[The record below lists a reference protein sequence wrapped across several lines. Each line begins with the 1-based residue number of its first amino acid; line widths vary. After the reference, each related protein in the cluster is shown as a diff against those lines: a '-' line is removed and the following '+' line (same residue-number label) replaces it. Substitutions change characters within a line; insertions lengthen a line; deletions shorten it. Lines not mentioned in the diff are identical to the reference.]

1 VASSSIEFG
10 EAPLF
15 FSPQGSVITMRK
27 ICTIFCAVLCSVGS
41 LLADEGMYP
50 ISEIHRL
57 KLRETGLRIDAAELY
72 NPNGI
77 SLIDAIVSLGGC
89 SGSFV
94 SPEGLIITNH
104 HCVFGYVQAASSV
117 QHDYVRDGFLAR
129 TRADELPARG
139 ATVRI
144 TDSYRDVS
152 AEVLSVV
159 SDTMSPG
166 DRTRSVAAKIRSIV
180 RKVEQENPGKSAE
193 VAEMFPGKT
202 YVLLISTTLRDL
214 RLVYVPPRS
223 IGEFGGENDNW
234 VWPRHTGDFS
244 FMRAYVAPDGSAAE
258 YSTEN
263 IPYRPR
269 KFLKVQPAGVDVE
282 DPVFVLGYP
291 GRSYRHRTSY
301 YLSFEEHFRMPY
313 VADLYEWQI
322 SVMEREGR
330 AGRSIALKH
339 DSRIKGLANTS
350 KNYRG
355 KLKGM
360 RRLDLVARKRE
371 EESRLQEW
379 IDADPVRRARY
390 GSVLAATDSVYRE
403 MASTLMRDF
412 ALDYL
417 RSSSTLL
424 STAMTILD
432 AARERQ
438 KPDVQ
443 REVPYTDRNFKR
455 TQESVKLSIRN
466 FHEPTE
472 RAFLIEMLQRAE
484 KLPSNL
490 RVAELESIVSGGNQE
505 AIEKYVDSALGN
517 TALKNLAVVSK
528 LLNQTA
534 DSLEGTSD
542 SFLELA
548 RALSPAYKNLR
559 DLRQEREGRLSR
571 LAAHFVDAKQTFLQ
585 KDFIPDANGT
595 LRFTYGR
602 IRGFSPADATFY
614 QPITTLTGVIQK
626 TSGDEP
632 YTSPAKLIELYQKRD
647 FGRFAHKRLKD
658 IPVGL
663 LYNLDTVGGNSGSPL
678 LNANGELVGVNF
690 DRALEATIND
700 FAWSEEY
707 SRSIAVDIRYV
718 LWVTEKIGGATHLLQ
733 EMGL

>member
-1 VASSSIEFG
+1 
-10 EAPLF
+10 
-15 FSPQGSVITMRK
+15 MRK
-27 ICTIFCAVLCSVGS
+27 IFTAFCAVLCSIGS

-50 ISEIHRL
+50 ISEIH
-57 KLRETGLRIDAAELY
+57 KMNLREKGLQIEAADLY
-72 NPNGI
+72 NPNGV

-117 QHDYVRDGFLAR
+117 QHDYVSDGFLAP

-159 SDTMSPG
+159 SDTMNPG
-166 DRTRSVAAKIRSIV
+166 ERTRSVAAKIRSIV
-180 RKVEQENPGKSAE
+180 REVEQEHPGKSAE
-193 VAEMFPGKT
+193 VAEMFAGKT
-202 YVLLISTTLRDL
+202 YVLFISTTLRDL

-244 FMRAYVAPDGSAAE
+244 FMRAYVAPDGSGAE
-258 YSTEN
+258 YSPGN
-263 IPYRPR
+263 VPYRPR
-269 KFLKVQPAGVDVE
+269 KFLRVQPAGVDVE
-282 DPVFVLGYP
+282 DPVFILGYP
-291 GRSYRHRTSY
+291 GRTYRHRTSY
-301 YLSFEEHFRMPY
+301 YLSFEEHIRMPY

-330 AGRSIALKH
+330 ADRSIALKH

-355 KLKGM
+355 KLRGL
-360 RRLDLVARKRE
+360 RRLDLVSRKRE
-371 EESRLQEW
+371 EERRWQEW
-379 IDADPVRRARY
+379 IDADPVRKARY
-390 GSVLAATDSVYRE
+390 GSVLAEADTVYRE
-403 MASTLMRDF
+403 MASTSMRDL

-432 AARERQ
+432 AARERM
-438 KPDVQ
+438 KPDAQ
-443 REVPYTDRNFKR
+443 REGPYTDMNLKR

-466 FHEPTE
+466 FYEPTE
-472 RAFLIEMLQRAE
+472 RALLVEMLQRAQ

-490 RVAELESIVSGGNQE
+490 RVVELERIVGGGNP
-505 AIEKYVDSALGN
+505 AGIGRYVDSALGN
-517 TALKNLAVVSK
+517 TALKNIAVVSN
-528 LLNQTA
+528 LLNQTP
-534 DSLEGTSD
+534 DSLEGNREP
-542 SFLELA
+542 FLELA
-548 RALSPAYKNLR
+548 RALAPAYWNLR
-559 DLRQEREGRLSR
+559 ELRQQREGKLSR
-571 LAAHFVDAKQTFLQ
+571 LAALFVDAKEAFLQ
-585 KDFIPDANGT
+585 KDFVPDANGT

-602 IRGFSPADATFY
+602 IRGFSPADAIFY
-614 QPITTLTGVIQK
+614 QPITTLTGVVQK

-632 YTSPAKLIELYQKRD
+632 YTSPAKLIELYRNRD
-647 FGRFAHKRLKD
+647 FGRLVHRRLKD
-658 IPVGL
+658 IPVGV

-718 LWVTEKIGGATHLLQ
+718 LWVTEKIGGAPHLLK